1 MTTKNKN
8 TDENREPREAQT
20 REKKAARKPWAPP
33 SALDAPNPP
42 EGYVHRWVRL
52 EIRGQDD
59 RKNVM
64 ARLRE
69 GWEPVRADEYP
80 DFESPI
86 VEEGKFEGVIGVGGL
101 ILCRIPIETV
111 QERDAFFANKTQNQM
126 DAVDNDMMR
135 DGTHPSMSISR
146 PERQS
151 RVTIG
156 GTQGSSE

>member
-1 MTTKNKN
+1 MTTKNKK
-8 TDENREPREAQT
+8 TDENRQPREAQT
-20 REKKAARKPWAPP
+20 REKQEARKPWAPP

-101 ILCRIPIETV
+101 VLARIPTEIV
-111 QERDAFFANKTQNQM
+111 DQRNQYFAEKTDSQM
-126 DAVDNDMMR
+126 KAVDNNLFKEQ
-135 DGTHPSMSISR
+135 HPSMPIHSNR
-146 PERQS
+146 NTK
-151 RVTIG
+151 VTFG
-156 GTQGSSE
+156 GGKE